1 MGSWKIM
8 LILLPRMF
16 RNSSFGVSRRFW
28 PRNRISPSTVAA
40 RRSTKPRTVRNVT
53 LLPDPDSPTT
63 PRVSPWSTE
72 KEIPS
77 TALTSPS
84 SVGKWTR
91 RSLTWRRG
99 SANLRVPY
107 SRIQERVD
115 HVNDQIGHHDE
126 ERRHDGDAHDD
137 GEILGPDALDRVFP
151 DPIEVEHGLRDDGPT
166 EQVPQIHA
174 EHGDHGGQG
183 GPKPVLEDDPPLR
196 QPLGS
201 GGPDVVLGEGLDQVP
216 ADHPGVERREQERQG
231 DPRQDELPGEDGVA
245 HGLPGIEA
253 RAGGPLQ
260 GGPEDEQ
267 HDVAKP
273 EDRRRHPE
281 QREQHGPPVGQG
293 SSADRRDDPDGDTDD
308 QPDDSGA

>member
-16 RNSSFGVSRRFW
+16 LNSSFGVSRRFW

-107 SRIQERVD
+107 SRIEEGVD
-115 HVNDQIGHHDE
+115 HVHHQVGHHDE
-126 ERRHDGDAHDD
+126 QGCHDGHTHDH
-137 GEILGPDALDRVFP
+137 GEVRGPDTLNRVLP
-151 DPIEVEHGLRDDGPT
+151 DTVEIEHRLRDDGSA
-166 EQVPQIHA
+166 EQVPQVH
-174 EHGDHGGQG
+174 
-183 GPKPVLEDDPPLR
+183 PK
-196 QPLGS
+196 
-201 GGPDVVLGEGLDQVP
+201 
-216 ADHPGVERREQERQG
+216 H
-231 DPRQDELPGEDGVA
+231 
-245 HGLPGIEA
+245 
-253 RAGGPLQ
+253 
-260 GGPEDEQ
+260 
-267 HDVAKP
+267 
-273 EDRRRHPE
+273 
-281 QREQHGPPVGQG
+281 
-293 SSADRRDDPDGDTDD
+293 RD
-308 QPDDSGA
+308 